1 MHVKVNLPLLTRLK
15 RDEKYSKME
24 FMNHKVRFA
33 IFIPDLCG
41 SGAERVLLNLATGL
55 AEQGYAVDLVL
66 AQAEGS
72 YVNQVPESVRLLEL
86 KPRHI
91 RIFRTLASLP
101 ALVRYLKRE
110 QPDAL
115 LSALHANII
124 AVWARRLAGSPQ
136 RVVVSE
142 HNTFSKRNQSASK
155 WYRWLMPRLVRRF
168 YPWANGI
175 VAVSEGVAEDLAQT
189 MGIPRSHIQVIY
201 NPIVTPDLQA
211 KAKAP
216 LEHPWFR
223 SGEPPVILAAG
234 RLTAQKDYSMLIRAF
249 ARVRQ
254 VRPARLM
261 ILGEGEDRPI
271 LEELARQLGVE
282 QDVSLPGFVMNPY
295 PYMAHAAL
303 FVLSSRWEGLPTVL
317 VEALYCGAPLIATD
331 CPSGPREILRDG
343 QYGQLVPVGDDIFL
357 ARAIETTLDSS
368 TPHFSR
374 ESWHLFELE
383 SVVHQYVSTLL
394 GD

>member
-1 MHVKVNLPLLTRLK
+1 
-15 RDEKYSKME
+15 
-24 FMNHKVRFA
+24 
-33 IFIPDLCG
+33 
-41 SGAERVLLNLATGL
+41 
-55 AEQGYAVDLVL
+55 
-66 AQAEGS
+66 
-72 YVNQVPESVRLLEL
+72 
-86 KPRHI
+86 
-91 RIFRTLASLP
+91 
-101 ALVRYLKRE
+101 
-110 QPDAL
+110 
-115 LSALHANII
+115 
-124 AVWARRLAGSPQ
+124 
-136 RVVVSE
+136 
-142 HNTFSKRNQSASK
+142 
-155 WYRWLMPRLVRRF
+155 
-168 YPWANGI
+168 
-175 VAVSEGVAEDLAQT
+175 